1 MTRAAVLLFL
11 YHPVGNGAIYV
22 NETARVGRA
31 DNFNGASTHTHTHKV
46 VEEAPRRSPIHPAL
60 VPETDK
66 TVDTP

>member
-11 YHPVGNGAIYV
+11 YHPVGDSAIYV
-22 NETARVGRA
+22 NETSARVGPII
-31 DNFNGASTHTHTHKV
+31 STAHKV